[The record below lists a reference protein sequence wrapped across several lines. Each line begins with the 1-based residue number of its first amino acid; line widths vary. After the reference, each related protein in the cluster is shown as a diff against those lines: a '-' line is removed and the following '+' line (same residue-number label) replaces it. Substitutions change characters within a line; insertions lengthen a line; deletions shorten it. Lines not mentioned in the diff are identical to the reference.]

1 MISVFQKF
9 ILLSQCFGFT
19 LLSFGRGE
27 YIKFIRSGSWDPV
40 KVYFFF
46 GVSIFREALL
56 GHQQGPP
63 TTNIAQRFP
72 FQEPRKLCSAK
83 IIQTRKFLELTVTW
97 QDHLFRRQFVKVSTH
112 LLGCTK
118 LSSIHMCP
126 PPKRCFLKLAKHLQ
140 VFISL
145 WGDINNVY
153 FDFGSSHQSEVFFK
167 KNVFLEISQISQ
179 ENTCARVSLWYSS
192 FSTEHLWTTASVI

>member
-46 GVSIFREALL
+46 GVSIFREVLL

-72 FQEPRKLCSAK
+72 FQEPRKLLRINCHVTRSF
-83 IIQTRKFLELTVTW
+83 IQEAICKGLDTPTGLHEIVQYSYVTPSKEVFL
-97 QDHLFRRQFVKVSTH
+97 KVSKTSTSIYII
-112 LLGCTK
+112 LGR
-118 LSSIHMCP
+118 H
-126 PPKRCFLKLAKHLQ
+126 
-140 VFISL
+140 
-145 WGDINNVY
+145 
-153 FDFGSSHQSEVFFK
+153 
-167 KNVFLEISQISQ
+167 
-179 ENTCARVSLWYSS
+179 
-192 FSTEHLWTTASVI
+192 